1 MIHVNLNLDLLHSY
15 LKSQSYMEQSFNTG
29 YVLKWWVNSLGTGA
43 HVVKRAYRMSL
54 VDRVSWTTRWDNSY
68 LSGLEMQPQRL
79 DTWQL
84 VAVGGWG
91 RPNELRLMWAS
102 SWKAVTKLLLIPD
115 IAQNHTKETG
125 LLTLIFIWQ
134 SGYIQ
139 DGWGVTSRTQEWLAE
154 MSSKSPSHEWCSW
167 RLYPMNILFNL
178 QNKSAR
184 SLLFFPIAYCFCKL
198 GDGLVSLQLSE
209 LPGSL

>member
-1 MIHVNLNLDLLHSY
+1 MDHKMGQFLSVRSWNAAS
-15 LKSQSYMEQSFNTG
+15 ETG
-29 YVLKWWVNSLGTGA
+29 HLTVGCCGGLGQAKWI
-43 HVVKRAYRMSL
+43 K
-54 VDRVSWTTRWDNSY
+54 VDVSIF
-68 LSGLEMQPQRL
+68 L
-79 DTWQL
+79 
-84 VAVGGWG
+84 
-91 RPNELRLMWAS
+91 
-102 SWKAVTKLLLIPD
+102 KAVTKLLFIPD
-115 IAQNHTKETG
+115 MARNHSKETG

-154 MSSKSPSHEWCSW
+154 MSSKSPTHEWCSW

-184 SLLFFPIAYCFCKL
+184 SLLFFPVACSFCNL
-198 GDGLVSLQLSE
+198 GDGLASLQLSE